1 MGIYAEVLLQFL
13 SVKIQMAFLNTF
25 SVVKGIRRPDIQF
38 IPAKSAKEIDQ
49 ILLLLFR
56 SIKFMLSTKTKE
68 ITLSVRGEQYNSFAF
83 PRGLEATMNFHTS
96 AILTGFSVEVDLSKS
111 NNLMYAP

>member
-1 MGIYAEVLLQFL
+1 MGIYSEVLLQFL
-13 SVKIQMAFLNTF
+13 SVKIQLAFFNTF

-49 ILLLLFR
+49 IVL
-56 SIKFMLSTKTKE
+56 KFMLSTKTKE

-83 PRGLEATMNFHTS
+83 PRGLEASMNFHTS
-96 AILTGFSVEVDLSKS
+96 AILAGFSVKVDLSKS